1 MEIGIDHYT
10 IAHRGLSAEETLN
23 LAQERG
29 LAGVQFHD
37 ATVIDLALRRDRLEE
52 FRRKA
57 EAMRM
62 YLEVGIPS
70 PNPVRRGRAE
80 GRTITPEEHARDLLP
95 HLQAVA
101 ALGCRHARAFV
112 GDRHDRFRRDSS
124 WADQQVAAG
133 EVLRRLRPALRDLG
147 LRIAL
152 ENHAD
157 LTADELLA
165 MIDAVG
171 DDVMGVTLDT
181 GNLTMRLDDP
191 LPAAE
196 RLAPRTLTTHIKD
209 SVLAFTPRGLC
220 WQARPVGSGIVPIAD
235 ILGLLHKANP
245 SINLSIELHPRT
257 YDLPIFNPTWLSY
270 FPALTPA
277 GLAAIVALAV
287 NCEREYDAGRMPRP
301 TEIEAIPWDQR
312 DLDWLARSTG
322 YLRPIVLVLSS
333 LSV

>member
-10 IAHRGLSAEETLN
+10 IAHRGLTAEQTLE
-23 LAQERG
+23 LARERG
-29 LAGVQFHD
+29 LAGVQFLD
-37 ATVIDLALRRDRLEE
+37 ATAIDQAMQPDRLDV

-57 EAMRM
+57 EGLGL

-70 PNPVRRGRAE
+70 PNPLRRGRAE
-80 GRTITPEEHARDLLP
+80 GRSIAPEDHARDLLP
-95 HLQAVA
+95 HLRAVA

-112 GDRHDRFRRDSS
+112 GDRHDRFRSDPSWRDQTD
-124 WADQQVAAG
+124 ATLA
-133 EVLRRLRPALRDLG
+133 VLRRLRPALRDMG

-157 LTADELLA
+157 LTVSELLA
-165 MIDAVG
+165 LVEAAG
-171 DDVMGVTLDT
+171 HDVTGVTLDT

-196 RLAPRTLTTHIKD
+196 RLAPLTLATHIKD

-235 ILGLLHKANP
+235 ILGLLLKANP
-245 SINLSIELHPRT
+245 AINLCIELHPRT
-257 YDLPIFNPTWLSY
+257 YDLPIFRPAWLAC
-270 FPALTPA
+270 FPDLTPA

-287 NCEREYDAGRMPRP
+287 QCEREFEAGTLPHP
-301 TEIEAIPWDQR
+301 TEVEAQPWDQR

-322 YLRPIVLVLSS
+322 YLRPILLVLSS